1 MLMKNTAV
9 VTILTNIGIEKSLK
23 KEEIELIR
31 TPVGDKYISQLLK
44 EKGYSI
50 GGEQSGHI
58 IFNKYGTT
66 GDGILTAIKLLEVL
80 ADKKSTCS
88 LLYSGLEMYL

>member
-50 GGEQSGHI
+50 GGE
-58 IFNKYGTT
+58 
-66 GDGILTAIKLLEVL
+66 
-80 ADKKSTCS
+80 
-88 LLYSGLEMYL
+88 

>member
-1 MLMKNTAV
+1 MKNTAV

-44 EKGYSI
+44 EKVYSI
-50 GGEQSGHI
+50 GGE
-58 IFNKYGTT
+58 
-66 GDGILTAIKLLEVL
+66 
-80 ADKKSTCS
+80 
-88 LLYSGLEMYL
+88 